1 VNTIYQH
8 LPLGKII
15 DHPINHAIYQD
26 NFDDDLVESVR
37 VNGVLNPI
45 TVCRHPGGSF
55 VCLSGHRRR
64 QAAKLAGLTNIP
76 AMVVR
81 DEVPEHL
88 QVIMVIESN
97 RQRDKTTEQK
107 ARETAELAKARSVEA
122 KSRMKAGKK
131 ATSDPRANLP
141 EGSDEKGRA
150 ITQAAKETG
159 LGSRKTAEKAL
170 EVVEKIDELTAAG
183 EAIKAEQLREA
194 LNEKSVSAAARLAE
208 EIDKPQPQPEP
219 EKASEPEVVD
229 QVRDEFG
236 AVWLSLVPLWE
247 QLSKIR
253 ETESLVRQLKKRF
266 KAHRREP
273 VGSRINT
280 TPVDAAIQ
288 AIEQA
293 LKLGPPHTECFKC
306 QRDIKPDC
314 KLCRG
319 TGWIN
324 KSEYSGHRTESGD
337 QWLRGRD
344 S

>member
-1 VNTIYQH
+1 MNTIYQH

-15 DHPINHAIYQD
+15 DHPINHAIYAD

-76 AMVVR
+76 AMVIR
-81 DEVPEHL
+81 DDVPEYL

-97 RQRDKTTEQK
+97 RQRDKTPEQK
-107 ARETAELAKARSVEA
+107 TRETQELAKARTFEA
-122 KSRMKAGKK
+122 KTRMKAGKK
-131 ATSDPRANLP
+131 QESDPRKNFS
-141 EGSDEKGRA
+141 EGQDDSKRA
-150 ITQAAKETG
+150 LAQAAKETG
-159 LGSRKTAEKAL
+159 LGSRPTAEKAIK
-170 EVVEKIDELTAAG
+170 VVKKIDELTAAG
-183 EAIKAEQLREA
+183 ETVKAEQLREV
-194 LNEKSVSAAARLAE
+194 LNEKSVSAAAKLSE
-208 EIDKPQPQPEP
+208 EIDKPAEPQPEEGKP
-219 EKASEPEVVD
+219 VCDA
-229 QVRDEFG
+229 FG
-236 AVWLSLVPLWE
+236 PVWLSLVPLWE
-247 QLSKIR
+247 RLEEVKEIESVVRKLKAKIKAISR
-253 ETESLVRQLKKRF
+253 E
-266 KAHRREP
+266 A

-306 QRDIKPDC
+306 QRDIKTDC

>member
-15 DHPINHAIYQD
+15 DHPINHAIYAD

-45 TVCRHPGGSF
+45 TVCKHPGGSF

-183 EAIKAEQLREA
+183 ETVKAEQLREA

-208 EIDKPQPQPEP
+208 TIDEP
-219 EKASEPEVVD
+219 EDEAEPELETVVD
-229 QVRDEFG
+229 ELGKELPADLHKVFLARANLEAFMR
-236 AVWLSLVPLWE
+236 
-247 QLSKIR
+247 QLSKLKGELVELCDSDEGRWIDR
-253 ETESLVRQLKKRF
+253 QHAETLLKDLRSAVKF
-266 KAHRREP
+266 
-273 VGSRINT
+273 G
-280 TPVDAAIQ
+280 
-288 AIEQA
+288 
-293 LKLGPPHTECFKC
+293 LPHTECGDCRRDPFK
-306 QRDIKPDC
+306 RATC
-314 KLCRG
+314 KTCRAR
-319 TGWIN
+319 GWITA
-324 KSEYSGHRTESGD
+324 KGYDVISKEARE
-337 QWLRGRD
+337 WLEAR
-344 S
+344 

>member
-1 VNTIYQH
+1 MNTIYQH

-15 DHPINHAIYQD
+15 DHPINHAIYAD

-45 TVCRHPGGSF
+45 TVCKHPGGSF

-183 EAIKAEQLREA
+183 ETVKAEQLREA

-208 EIDKPQPQPEP
+208 TIDEP
-219 EKASEPEVVD
+219 EDEAEPELETVVD
-229 QVRDEFG
+229 ELGKELPADLHKVFLARANLEAFMR
-236 AVWLSLVPLWE
+236 
-247 QLSKIR
+247 QLSKLKGELVELCDSDEGRWIDR
-253 ETESLVRQLKKRF
+253 QHAETLLKDLRSAVKF
-266 KAHRREP
+266 
-273 VGSRINT
+273 G
-280 TPVDAAIQ
+280 
-288 AIEQA
+288 
-293 LKLGPPHTECFKC
+293 LPHTECGDCRRDPFK
-306 QRDIKPDC
+306 RATC
-314 KLCRG
+314 KTCRAR
-319 TGWIN
+319 GWITA
-324 KSEYSGHRTESGD
+324 KGYDVISKEARE
-337 QWLRGRD
+337 WLEAR
-344 S
+344 

>member
-15 DHPINHAIYQD
+15 DHPINHAIYAD

-45 TVCRHPGGSF
+45 TVCKHPGGSF

-64 QAAKLAGLTNIP
+64 QAAKLAGLTKIP

-183 EAIKAEQLREA
+183 ETVKAEQLREA

-208 EIDKPQPQPEP
+208 TIDEP
-219 EKASEPEVVD
+219 EDEAEPELETVVD
-229 QVRDEFG
+229 ELGKELPADLHKVFLARANLEAFMR
-236 AVWLSLVPLWE
+236 
-247 QLSKIR
+247 QLSKLKGELVELCDSDEGRWIDR
-253 ETESLVRQLKKRF
+253 QHAETLLKDLRSAVKF
-266 KAHRREP
+266 
-273 VGSRINT
+273 G
-280 TPVDAAIQ
+280 
-288 AIEQA
+288 
-293 LKLGPPHTECFKC
+293 LPHTECGDCRRDPFK
-306 QRDIKPDC
+306 RATC
-314 KLCRG
+314 KTCRAR
-319 TGWIN
+319 GWITA
-324 KSEYSGHRTESGD
+324 KGYDVISKEARE
-337 QWLRGRD
+337 WLEAR
-344 S
+344 